1 MRVLVCGDREWGDLE
16 VLLKRL
22 EALPEGTVVIHGACR
37 GADRMGGAVAKTL
50 DFEVEE
56 YPADWSRYGRGA
68 GVVRNQQMLVEG
80 KPDLVL
86 AFHADIERSKGTAD
100 MVRRA
105 RKAGL
110 PVEVVSGPVTPE
122 A

>member
-1 MRVLVCGDREWGDLE
+1 MRVLVCGDRLWDDLGT
-16 VLLKRL
+16 LLKRL
-22 EALPEGTVVIHGACR
+22 EALPEDTVVIHGACR
-37 GADRMGGAVAKTL
+37 GADRMGGAAAKTL

-56 YPADWSRYGRGA
+56 YPADWGRYGRGA
-68 GVVRNQQMLVEG
+68 GVIRNQQMLDEG
-80 KPDLVL
+80 RVDLVL
-86 AFHADIERSKGTAD
+86 AFHADIGRSRGTAD

-110 PVEVVSGPVTPE
+110 PVEVVSGTVTPG

>member
-1 MRVLVCGDREWGDLE
+1 MLVCGGREWDDLG

-56 YPADWSRYGRGA
+56 YPADWSRYDYLA
-68 GVVRNQQMLVEG
+68 GVIRNQQMLDEG